1 MQIKVH
7 QLRWYRRLTPVL
19 SLGQVFFVASMIC
32 AAYTATALIRK
43 IDKKYMFGG
52 IKMKKALK
60 VISSILLTI
69 ALLTTVTACSVKADS
84 KLVRIGI
91 VQIVEHPSLNT
102 IRESFI
108 EQLASKGFKEGQN
121 IEIDY
126 QNAQGEQTNLN
137 TICQKFVADKCG
149 LIVAIATPSAQ
160 AAGNMTSDIPVLFSA
175 CTDPVGS
182 GLVASLENPGKNVT
196 GTSDAVSAEK
206 IMELAKRIT
215 PDIKKIG
222 ALYNSGETN
231 SVSVINNLKEYAV
244 IEGTVTN
251 SSEVQQVTQSLAG
264 QVDAIF
270 SPIDNTI
277 ASAMPVVAQV
287 TETTKTPVYV
297 GADSMVKDGGL
308 ATYGINYTILGQET
322 GNMAIEILNGRKPG
336 DLPVKTMKDMDIYV
350 NTATAEAIGITIPA
364 DVLSE
369 AAEVFGNQ

>member
-1 MQIKVH
+1 MKKMFRVI
-7 QLRWYRRLTPVL
+7 TA
-19 SLGQVFFVASMIC
+19 VAL
-32 AAYTATALIRK
+32 AAALILSTGACGLSG
-43 IDKKYMFGG
+43 KK
-52 IKMKKALK
+52 
-60 VISSILLTI
+60 TI
-69 ALLTTVTACSVKADS
+69 N
-84 KLVRIGI
+84 IGI

-102 IRESFI
+102 IREAFI
-108 EQLASKGFKEGQN
+108 TQLAAKGYKDGDN
-121 IEIDY
+121 IKIDY
-126 QNAQGEQTNLN
+126 KNAQGDQTNLN
-137 TICQKFVADKCG
+137 TIVQKFVADKSD

-160 AAGNMTSDIPVLFSA
+160 AAANATADIPVLFSA

-182 GLVASLENPGKNVT
+182 GLVASLDKPGKNVT

-222 ALYNSGETN
+222 ALYNSSETN
-231 SVSVINNLKEYAV
+231 SISVVNNLKEYAKNNGMEV

-277 ASAMPVVAQV
+277 AAAMPVVSQV
-287 TETTKTPVYV
+287 AYNAKIPVYV

-308 ATYGINYTILGQET
+308 ATYGVNYTTLGQET
-322 GNMAIEILNGRKPG
+322 ANMAVDILTGKKPG
-336 DLPVKTMKDMDIYV
+336 DMPVKIMSDVQIYV
-350 NTATAEAIGITIPA
+350 NKDTAQAIGITLPD

-369 AAEVFGNQ
+369 AAQVFGE